1 MRAARYNRSDMG
13 CCIGALLALLA
24 PRVILVLLFFFTNFL
39 YRAFHHQLLVLVLG
53 FLFLP
58 LTTLVYAWII
68 NIHASIA
75 GIYLLALI
83 VAVILDVGSWGG
95 GHYSRRRS

>member
-1 MRAARYNRSDMG
+1 MG
-13 CCIGALLALLA
+13 CCLGALLAVLA
-24 PRVILVLLFFFTNFL
+24 PRIILVLLFFLTDFL
-39 YRAFHHQLLVLVLG
+39 NRAFHHQLLLLVLG

-58 LTTLVYAWII
+58 LTTLVYAWIV
-68 NIHASIA
+68 NVGAPLA
-75 GIYLLALI
+75 GIYVLILI